1 MSNDL
6 DRLISDLQATSAGAP
21 GIASRMDQRAE
32 MAAQTGFHDLNAGP
46 GLQQALGVSD
56 TQISTLSGSTDQD
69 DLIYALSQK
78 VADSGVDAMLQPLR
92 GGS

>member
-1 MSNDL
+1 
-6 DRLISDLQATSAGAP
+6 
-21 GIASRMDQRAE
+21 MDQRAE

-46 GLQQALGVSD
+46 GLQQAFGMSAD
-56 TQISTLSGSTDQD
+56 SPDQD
-69 DLIYALSQK
+69 GLIDALSQK

>member
-1 MSNDL
+1 VSNQL
-6 DRLISDLQATSAGAP
+6 DALISDLITVSTSAP

-32 MAAQTGFHDLNAGP
+32 MAARIGIHDLDAGP
-46 GLQQALGVSD
+46 GLQQVFGASP
-56 TQISTLSGSTDQD
+56 SGTDQD